1 MGTRLLFVVLL
12 TLAAGLCRFTGTA
25 YAQDAHYYTC
35 YAPDGT
41 SFESVIPC
49 DNYYEYDY
57 DYPGMG
63 YFNFDFDRHHGHD
76 RDVDRD
82 SGSRSHGDGDGRS
95 VEHGGGMRGGGAT
108 HGGGGHEGH

>member
-1 MGTRLLFVVLL
+1 MGARLLLVVLL
-12 TLAAGLCRFTGTA
+12 TLAAGLWRLAGTA
-25 YAQDAHYYTC
+25 YSEDYYIC
-35 YAPDGT
+35 SAPDGT
-41 SFESVIPC
+41 YFESVIPC
-49 DNYYEYDY
+49 DNYYDY

-82 SGSRSHGDGDGRS
+82 SGSRSHGDGDGTS